1 MEPTTDFKKLLE
13 EIENLRDDAIKMK
26 AEALLQEMDAL
37 EKRIK
42 NVGPVGMKLKTV
54 QKEYYKEVYL
64 LKKKAYLYAT
74 EGLEKIHQKM
84 RFMALSIAVLFFC
97 LYIVTSFSHHVSVY
111 QPAQIIVWVIIGILG
126 GSFVGLNIYLLYTI
140 LMRGIE
146 RRYNQG
152 RPPSKLYFTFVASY
166 FSLTIINSISVTL
179 QILITWIYPF
189 SSSFIDEAINKI
201 NQGDTLLKLYAFI
214 TVIITII
221 NFIQIIFLGANFLKK
236 VFRKKKFSY

>member
-97 LYIVTSFSHHVSVY
+97 LYIVT
-111 QPAQIIVWVIIGILG
+111 
-126 GSFVGLNIYLLYTI
+126 
-140 LMRGIE
+140 R
-146 RRYNQG
+146 
-152 RPPSKLYFTFVASY
+152 
-166 FSLTIINSISVTL
+166 
-179 QILITWIYPF
+179 
-189 SSSFIDEAINKI
+189 
-201 NQGDTLLKLYAFI
+201 
-214 TVIITII
+214 
-221 NFIQIIFLGANFLKK
+221 
-236 VFRKKKFSY
+236 